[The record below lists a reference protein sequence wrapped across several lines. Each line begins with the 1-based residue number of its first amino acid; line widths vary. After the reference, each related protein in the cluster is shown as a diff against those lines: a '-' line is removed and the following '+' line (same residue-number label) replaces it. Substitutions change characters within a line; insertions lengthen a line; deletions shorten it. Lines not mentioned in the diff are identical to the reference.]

1 MTFAIDWG
9 LNVYVGNAKLRHLS
23 CKRNFELA
31 LFDEDA
37 FFLVC
42 ALAKNE
48 RKGRRNKPEKRISEK
63 GEVSRKSM
71 YKTPSSR
78 ARVVCARP
86 VFLRF
91 YVHLFTFCLY
101 RVEK

>member
-1 MTFAIDWG
+1 
-9 LNVYVGNAKLRHLS
+9 VRAKLRHLS
-23 CKRNFELA
+23 WKRNFVLA
-31 LFDEDA
+31 LFEEGA
-37 FFLVC
+37 FFLR
-42 ALAKNE
+42 LRSGEKRKEGGRNE
-48 RKGRRNKPEKRISEK
+48 PEKRISEK
-63 GEVSRKSM
+63 GDVSRKSM

>member
-1 MTFAIDWG
+1 
-9 LNVYVGNAKLRHLS
+9 VYVGNAKLRHLS

-31 LFDEDA
+31 LFYEDA

-42 ALAKNE
+42 AQAKSE
-48 RKGRRNKPEKRISEK
+48 RNARRHEPETGGSEK
-63 GEVSRKSM
+63 GEESRKSM

-86 VFLRF
+86 VFLCF
-91 YVHLFTFCLY
+91 YVHLFTFGLY
-101 RVEK
+101 CVEK